1 MHIYI
6 YIHNIYTYITYI
18 SMYMYVCMYVYMNMY
33 PYIQRDGGKDKQI
46 DR

>member
-18 SMYMYVCMYVYMNMY
+18 SMYMYVCMYVCIYEY
-33 PYIQRDGGKDKQI
+33 VSIYTERW
-46 DR
+46 R